1 MTGNLAVHA
10 LLGLLPVCC
19 FLAALVMLDS
29 YKLVNVR
36 WVLGT
41 IVFGGITAGFSYFIH
56 TAALDASQ
64 MPFATYSRYF
74 SPFVEEM
81 LKGMI
86 IVILLNRNRIAF
98 LVDAAIFGFAVGAGF
113 AVIENIYMLQL
124 LPVTDMRVWIIRGF
138 GTAMMHGGATAIL
151 AVSYRALIRRQ
162 ERSPIVAFIPGL
174 LVAGIVHSL
183 YNHFFFPPVVNTIA
197 VMTSLPVLMMVIYK
211 QSESAVADWLDV
223 GFDADTEL
231 LELINSG
238 RLATS
243 KVGLYL
249 LTLKE
254 KFRGEVVADL
264 LCYLQIH
271 VELSMRAKG
280 LLMMRE
286 SGFASEVGEETKAK
300 LEEMKFLER
309 SIGKTGKLAMKPFL
323 QMSRKDLWQIYML
336 SSQVKLPDK

>member
-1 MTGNLAVHA
+1 MTASLAVHA

-19 FLAALVMLDS
+19 FLVALVVLDS
-29 YKLVNVR
+29 YKLVDVR
-36 WVLGT
+36 WVMGT
-41 IVFGGITAGFSYFIH
+41 IVFGGITAGLSYFIH
-56 TAALDASQ
+56 TNALDAFQIS
-64 MPFATYSRYF
+64 FTDYSRYF
-74 SPFVEEM
+74 SPFIEEA

-86 IVILLNRNRIAF
+86 IVVLLYRNRIAF

-113 AVIENIYMLQL
+113 AVIENVYMLQL

-138 GTAMMHGGATAIL
+138 GTAMMHGAATAIL
-151 AVSYRALIRRQ
+151 AVSYRALIRRE

-174 LVAGIVHSL
+174 LVAGIVHSV
-183 YNHFFFPPVVNTIA
+183 YNHFFFPPVVNTL
-197 VMTSLPVLMMVIYK
+197 VVLTSLPILMVVIYK
-211 QSESAVADWLDV
+211 QSESAVADWLDI

-238 RLATS
+238 RLSTS

-264 LCYLQIH
+264 LCYLQLH

-280 LLMMRE
+280 LMMMRE
-286 SGFASEVGEETKAK
+286 SGFENEVGEETKAK
-300 LEEMKFLER
+300 LEEMKYLDR
-309 SIGKTGKLAMKPFL
+309 SIGKTGKLAMRPFL

-336 SSQVKLPDK
+336 SS

>member
-19 FLAALVMLDS
+19 FLVALVALDS
-29 YKLVNVR
+29 YKLVDVR

-41 IVFGGITAGFSYFIH
+41 IVFGGIAAGLSYFVH
-56 TAALDASQ
+56 TTALDASQ
-64 MPFATYSRYF
+64 ISFADYSRYF
-74 SPFVEEM
+74 SPFIEEA
-81 LKGMI
+81 LKGMV
-86 IVILLNRNRIAF
+86 IVILLNRSRIAF

-113 AVIENIYMLQL
+113 AVIENIYMLQI

-138 GTAMMHGGATAIL
+138 GTAMMHGAATAIL

-162 ERSPIVAFIPGL
+162 ERSAIVAFVPGL
-174 LVAGIVHSL
+174 MVAGIVHSV
-183 YNHFFFPPVVNTIA
+183 YNHFFFPPVLNTL
-197 VMTSLPVLMMVIYK
+197 VVLTSLPILMVMVYK
-211 QSESAVADWLDV
+211 QSEGAVADWLDV

-238 RLATS
+238 RLSTS

-254 KFRGEVVADL
+254 KFRGEVVVDL
-264 LCYLQIH
+264 LCYLKLH

-286 SGFASEVGEETKAK
+286 SGFESEVGEETKAK
-300 LEEMKFLER
+300 LEEMKYLER
-309 SIGKTGKLAMKPFL
+309 SIGKTGKLAMHPFL

-336 SSQVKLPDK
+336 SS